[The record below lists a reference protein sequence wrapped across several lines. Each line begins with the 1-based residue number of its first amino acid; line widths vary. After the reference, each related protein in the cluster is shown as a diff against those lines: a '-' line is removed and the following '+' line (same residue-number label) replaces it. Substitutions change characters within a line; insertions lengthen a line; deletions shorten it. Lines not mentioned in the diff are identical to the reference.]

1 MWMPALPRVVATP
14 VQPEDKELLKQL
26 AKIGGLHDY
35 VYTSSSELADRI
47 GTSQQTASRKILEL
61 LEAGLIVRRMGTRK
75 QLIRLS
81 PTGVEVLRKEFADY
95 RALFQSGE
103 QVRIRGKV
111 VAGLGEGR
119 YYISRDGY
127 RKAFSQLLGFDP
139 YPGTLNVEV
148 EPLDREKVAEVKD
161 MDGMLIAEFQ
171 SEGRTFGAVKCFRA
185 EIAGLE
191 AAVIFPVRSHHTN
204 AIEVISP
211 HHLREALTLEDG
223 AEVIV
228 TVDILSSGS
237 ASESQKL

>member
-1 MWMPALPRVVATP
+1 MPPGAA
-14 VQPEDKELLKQL
+14 PEDKELLKQL

-35 VYTSSSELADRI
+35 VYTSSGELAEKI
-47 GTSQQTASRKILEL
+47 GVSQQTASRKILEL
-61 LEAGLIVRRMGTRK
+61 LESGLIVRRMGTRK

-81 PTGVEVLRKEFADY
+81 PTGVDVLRREYAEY
-95 RALFQSGE
+95 RALFQTGE
-103 QVRIRGKV
+103 GVSVRGRV

-119 YYISRDGY
+119 YYIGREGY
-127 RKAFSQLLGFDP
+127 RKAFGKLLGFDP
-139 YPGTLNVEV
+139 YPGTLNVDV

-161 MDGMLIAEFQ
+161 MDGVLIAEFQ

-211 HHLREALTLEDG
+211 HHLREALSLEDG
-223 AEVIV
+223 AEVNV
-228 TVDILSSGS
+228 TIGLASSEPGKTRH
-237 ASESQKL
+237 A